1 MLKQFVAAAVMLAT
15 AFLQAGEPAKPVNV
29 LFLGDSLADFDRG
42 SNHVDKLQAKL
53 DVKWPGKVKL
63 HNFAIRGDYS
73 ERMMDRMGGKKK
85 TYALPRYKGIWDNQ
99 YDWALDA
106 LGHND
111 TRARK
116 DTNFTVPNMSDKQ
129 LRDGFSALIALL
141 KSKGVKRIVL
151 LSAASCNFEGISKK
165 TAKRL
170 AAINAGKMKDTPFAQ
185 FGDPKLLE
193 AYNAIMKEFADAD
206 DAVEYLDI
214 YTGMK
219 AQSDKASLFRADGVH
234 LSPKGH
240 DYVAAAEFDYLT
252 K

>member
-1 MLKQFVAAAVMLAT
+1 
-15 AFLQAGEPAKPVNV
+15 
-29 LFLGDSLADFDRG
+29 
-42 SNHVDKLQAKL
+42 
-53 DVKWPGKVKL
+53 
-63 HNFAIRGDYS
+63 
-73 ERMMDRMGGKKK
+73 
-85 TYALPRYKGIWDNQ
+85 
-99 YDWALDA
+99 
-106 LGHND
+106 
-111 TRARK
+111 
-116 DTNFTVPNMSDKQ
+116 MSDKQ

-170 AAINAGKMKDTPFAQ
+170 AAIKAGKMKDTPFAQ